1 MSFHKNKQF
10 QTFAPYQT
18 NKKMTVEQQ
27 IIDLLRKAL
36 EAKEQAKALQKQI
49 REINKKIDKLLSNN

>member
-1 MSFHKNKQF
+1 
-10 QTFAPYQT
+10 
-18 NKKMTVEQQ
+18 MTVEQQ